1 MKAKIRMLA
10 LHGNVLVA
18 MTGPPASKSVSDGG
32 GKGKKEN
39 PKHTGCRRLKPQFCS
54 LGSDR
59 TQTQGSS
66 ADGQGGNDC
75 AEREEEARRE
85 ARGEARGS
93 ADFRV
98 VEEFSPWRRRSRLFK
113 NKEEGRNGTGSPQ
126 RKPAQALINV
136 SAE

>member
-1 MKAKIRMLA
+1 MKPKIRMLA

-18 MTGPPASKSVSDGG
+18 FTGPPASESVSDGV

-59 TQTQGSS
+59 TQTQGSG

-75 AEREEEARRE
+75 AEREEEARGE
-85 ARGEARGS
+85 ARGEELISVLWRNSPLGGVVHVSLKTKRRAGTVRG
-93 ADFRV
+93 AH
-98 VEEFSPWRRRSRLFK
+98 
-113 NKEEGRNGTGSPQ
+113 KESLH
-126 RKPAQALINV
+126 KP
-136 SAE
+136 

>member
-1 MKAKIRMLA
+1 MLA

-18 MTGPPASKSVSDGG
+18 FTGPPASKSVSDGG
-32 GKGKKEN
+32 KGKKEN
-39 PKHTGCRRLKPQFCS
+39 RKHTGCRRLKPQFCS

-66 ADGQGGNDC
+66 AEGQGGNDC
-75 AEREEEARRE
+75 GEREEE

-113 NKEEGRNGTGSPQ
+113 NKEEGRNGMGSPQ

-136 SAE
+136 PVE